1 MVVSHCKTKMKK
13 QRNFLILATKIFKK
27 YKIKWYSCIFLRP
40 VIKVQAMNSSAS
52 VFLRQPSALLYF
64 YATKNPTPCY

>member
-27 YKIKWYSCIFLRP
+27 YKIKIKRYSCIFFRP
-40 VIKVQAMNSSAS
+40 TIKVKAGILSS
-52 VFLRQPSALLYF
+52 
-64 YATKNPTPCY
+64 

>member
-27 YKIKWYSCIFLRP
+27 YNIKIKWYSCIFLQP
-40 VIKVQAMNSSAS
+40 VIKVQAKISSA
-52 VFLRQPSALLYF
+52 
-64 YATKNPTPCY
+64 